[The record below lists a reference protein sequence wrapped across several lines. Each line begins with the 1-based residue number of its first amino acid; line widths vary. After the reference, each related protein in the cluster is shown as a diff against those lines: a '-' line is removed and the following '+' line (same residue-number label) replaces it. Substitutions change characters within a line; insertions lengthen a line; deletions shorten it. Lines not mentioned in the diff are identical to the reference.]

1 MVGAPALRRLL
12 WPGAAVLAAGVIIAL
27 AVNGHRP
34 DPSLAR
40 FEAAGVMLS
49 IQPDSVTEVVVAQ
62 GERRWRFERRDATG
76 WAAAPGP
83 PLGKGVGGESVA
95 THLDSGLRFLHVS
108 APQRVLQPQEVAGT
122 PPSEFGLAPPR
133 FSVSIRSPA
142 AAPFD
147 IEFGALNPQGLAQY
161 ARVMGRAEI
170 LLLPSFVGEQ
180 WEAVMTA
187 R

>member
-1 MVGAPALRRLL
+1 M
-12 WPGAAVLAAGVIIAL
+12 WPGAAVLAAGVIITL
-27 AVNGHRP
+27 AVYGHRP

-40 FEAAGVMLS
+40 FEAAGVMLG
-49 IQPDSVTEVVVAQ
+49 IQPDSVTEVVVSR
-62 GERRWRFERRDATG
+62 GERRWRFERTGAKG
-76 WAAAPGP
+76 WAAAPG
-83 PLGKGVGGESVA
+83 VG

-122 PPSEFGLAPPR
+122 PPAEFGLAPAR

-161 ARVMGRAEI
+161 ARITGRAEI

-180 WEAVMTA
+180 WEAVMGA